1 MKKRSASYSRNKGH
15 SAEREYAKRFRELGF
30 GFCRTSRQASR
41 LLDDSKVDLSGIPF
55 LVQIKAGYKNNRP
68 KPDVI
73 FGEMKTLLTANFP
86 PGEVHAYP
94 KVLIH
99 DIGGSGEESEM
110 VTMMWKDWIELLK
123 AYKQVKNL

>member
-1 MKKRSASYSRNKGH
+1 MARSKSYSRTKGH
-15 SAEREYAKRFRELGF
+15 NKEREYAKRFRELGF

-41 LLDDSKVDLSGIPF
+41 LLDDSKVDLSGIPL

-73 FGEMKTLLTANFP
+73 FGEMKALLAINFP
-86 PGEVHAYP
+86 PGEVHSYP

-99 DIGGSGEESEM
+99 DMGGSGEENKM
-110 VTMMWKDWIELLK
+110 VTMMWSEWVELLK
-123 AYKQVKNL
+123 AYKQIKNM